1 VVFSPLLVFQDLRR
15 YLKIRQFLEKFT
27 VWAINLLPT
36 ITPTGTVNGVY
47 RHIPVVRPFHF
58 LLI

>member
-1 VVFSPLLVFQDLRR
+1 MKRR
-15 YLKIRQFLEKFT
+15 YLKIREFLEKFT

-47 RHIPVVRPFHF
+47 RHIPAVRTFHF
-58 LLI
+58 FIDLRVFL